1 MSPSTQPSTQIRLGG
16 LCRNSRFLL
25 AIAVLNFL
33 PYFLGAQNLDTLDE
47 NIQLVLVQTKDGNEY
62 LGRIIS
68 EDEVKITIRTDNLGE
83 ITLFRSDIV
92 RISGM
97 DTGRMVNGEFWFAN
111 PQATRY
117 YWLPNGYG
125 LKKGEAYYQNVWIF
139 FNQVSTGIT
148 DNFSIGG
155 GLVPLFLFAGA
166 QTPVWITPKVSF
178 PVVKD
183 KINLGAGALAG
194 TVIGL
199 NEGNFGMLYGL
210 STFGSRDKNLTIG
223 LGWAFAGGSIAN
235 APTISVA
242 GMVRTGPRGYF
253 LTENYFIAAGGETV
267 GLISA
272 GGRRII
278 RRMSL
283 DYGLFLPLAPGLDTI
298 IAVPWL
304 GLTLPFGK
312 N

>member
-1 MSPSTQPSTQIRLGG
+1 MKMEQG
-16 LCRNSRFLL
+16 LLKFGLIVFLTL
-25 AIAVLNFL
+25 VFSHPPVIAQEEQAEQVKEFVL
-33 PYFLGAQNLDTLDE
+33 
-47 NIQLVLVQTKDGNEY
+47 IQTRDGNEY
-62 LGRIIS
+62 SGSIQS
-68 EDEVKITIRTDNLGE
+68 EDAFRIVLETEQLGT
-83 ITLFRSDIV
+83 ITLQRSDILQIRRLDRLSQV
-92 RISGM
+92 KGQ
-97 DTGRMVNGEFWFAN
+97 FWFAN

-117 YWLPNGYG
+117 YWIPNGYG
-125 LKKGEAYYQNVWIF
+125 LKKGESYYQNVWIF
-139 FNQVSTGIT
+139 FNQVATGIT

-155 GLVPLFLFAGA
+155 GVVPLFLFAGA

-199 NEGNFGMLYGL
+199 DDGGFGMLYGL
-210 STFGSRDKNLTIG
+210 STFGSRDKNLTVG

-235 APTISVA
+235 APTLSVA
-242 GMVRTGPRGYF
+242 GMIRTGPRGYF
-253 LTENYFIAAGGETV
+253 LTENYFIAAGGETI
-267 GLISA
+267 GIISA

-278 RRMSL
+278 KRIGL

-304 GLTLPFGK
+304 GLTVPFGK

>member
-1 MSPSTQPSTQIRLGG
+1 MKALVCFRIIYLHLVFALLIFFPLVLRAQDPGKPSEESKM
-16 LCRNSRFLL
+16 
-25 AIAVLNFL
+25 
-33 PYFLGAQNLDTLDE
+33 
-47 NIQLVLVQTKDGNEY
+47 VLVQTKDGNEY
-62 LGRIIS
+62 LGTITS
-68 EDEVKITIRTDNLGE
+68 EDEIKITIRTQNLGD
-83 ITLFRSDIV
+83 ITIFRSDIV

-97 DTGRMVNGEFWFAN
+97 DTGRMVNGEFWFSN

-125 LKKGEAYYQNVWIF
+125 LKKGESYYQNVWIF

-148 DNFSIGG
+148 DNFSIGAG
-155 GLVPLFLFAGA
+155 MVPLFLFAGS
-166 QTPVWITPKVSF
+166 QTPVWITPKVSI

-183 KINLGAGALAG
+183 KFNLGAGALAG
-194 TVIGL
+194 TVIGTD
-199 NEGNFGMLYGL
+199 EGGFGMLYGL

-235 APTISVA
+235 APTVSVA
-242 GMVRTGPRGYF
+242 GMIRTGPRGYF
-253 LTENYFIAAGGETV
+253 LTENYFISAGGETI
-267 GLISA
+267 GLMSA

-278 RRMSL
+278 KRISL
-283 DYGLFLPLAPGLDTI
+283 DYGLFLPIAPGLETI

-304 GLTLPFGK
+304 GITLPFGK

>member
-1 MSPSTQPSTQIRLGG
+1 MKALVCFRIIYLH
-16 LCRNSRFLL
+16 LIFAWL
-25 AIAVLNFL
+25 IFL
-33 PYFLGAQNLDTLDE
+33 PIMSWAQDPGSQSE
-47 NIQLVLVQTKDGNEY
+47 KRQMVLVQTKDGNEY
-62 LGRIIS
+62 LGTITS
-68 EDEVKITIRTDNLGE
+68 EDEVKIIISTQNLGD
-83 ITLFRSDIV
+83 ISIFRSDIV

-97 DTGRMVNGEFWFAN
+97 DTGKMVNGEFWFSN

-125 LKKGEAYYQNVWIF
+125 LKKGESYYQNVWIF

-148 DNFSIGG
+148 DNFSIGAG
-155 GLVPLFLFAGA
+155 MVPLFLFAGS
-166 QTPVWITPKVSF
+166 QTPVWITPKVSI

-183 KINLGAGALAG
+183 KFNLGAGALAG
-194 TVIGL
+194 TVIGAD
-199 NEGNFGMLYGL
+199 EGGFGMLYGL

-235 APTISVA
+235 APTVSVA
-242 GMVRTGPRGYF
+242 GMIRTGPRGYF
-253 LTENYFIAAGGETV
+253 LTENYFISAGGETI
-267 GLISA
+267 GFMSA

-278 RRMSL
+278 KRISL
-283 DYGLFLPLAPGLDTI
+283 DYGLFLPIASGLDTI

-304 GLTLPFGK
+304 GITLPFGK

>member
-1 MSPSTQPSTQIRLGG
+1 MHALLS
-16 LCRNSRFLL
+16 FLKYCLNGTAL
-25 AIAVLNFL
+25 AMVFL
-33 PYFLGAQNLDTLDE
+33 PFMLGALDLNAQSEET
-47 NIQLVLVQTKDGNEY
+47 QRVWVQTKDGNEY
-62 LGRIIS
+62 LGTIVA
-68 EDEVKITIRTDNLGE
+68 EDEVKIILRTQNLGE

-97 DTGRMVNGEFWFAN
+97 ETGKTVNGAFWSSN

-117 YWLPNGYG
+117 YWIPNGYG
-125 LKKGEAYYQNVWIF
+125 LKKGESYYQNVWIF
-139 FNQVSTGIT
+139 FNQVATGIT

-155 GLVPLFLFAGA
+155 GVVPLFLFAGA

-194 TVIGL
+194 TVVGL
-199 NEGNFGMLYGL
+199 DDGGFGMLYGL
-210 STFGSRDKNLTIG
+210 STFGSRDKNLTVG

-235 APTISVA
+235 APTLSVA
-242 GMVRTGPRGYF
+242 GMIRTGPRGYI
-253 LTENYFIAAGGETV
+253 LTENYFIAAGGETI
-267 GLISA
+267 GIISA

-278 RRMSL
+278 KRIGL
-283 DYGLFLPLAPGLDTI
+283 DYGLFLPLAPGLETI

-304 GLTLPFGK
+304 GLTVPFGK